1 MYIYKHFFSFL
12 YWDDMFRGNWYVF
25 TFEILFSM
33 VLYMERFRTFCIIC
47 KTQSVQ
53 FVSIEH
59 FFTVFSCNR
68 DRVLKKLVQ
77 GEFFLL
83 WHRVSSVNNVFQSM
97 YCISSHGRYT
107 VYSVQY
113 TQQVSWIQQNH
124 LPQLRRQFRRW

>member
-25 TFEILFSM
+25 EIIFSI

-83 WHRVSSVNNVFQSM
+83 
-97 YCISSHGRYT
+97 
-107 VYSVQY
+107 
-113 TQQVSWIQQNH
+113 
-124 LPQLRRQFRRW
+124 